1 MNDIVFISEGDDA
14 ERWRQALV
22 PALPEAD
29 LERNFHFWPDGMAGL
44 EDPGDVDIA
53 LVWRPAP
60 GLLRKFPNLKAV
72 INLGAG
78 VDSIVADETWPREVP
93 LVRMV
98 DPALTRHMSEFVIHR
113 VLHFHRKFHIYE
125 DMQRRHEWKELR
137 QEDTLERRVGI
148 LGLGELGGDA
158 ARHLVNLGFKVAG
171 WSRSEKNLPG
181 VESFYDDDQLAEFLA
196 RTEILVCLL
205 PLTPH
210 TEGLIN
216 AVTLAQL
223 PKGAFV
229 INAARGGHVV
239 EADLLAALDGG
250 HIEAAALDVFAAE
263 PLPGDNPLWDH
274 PKVLVTPHVA
284 SLSVP
289 TSAAAEIAE
298 NIRRV
303 RRGEPPRDLVERDA
317 GY

>member
-1 MNDIVFISEGDDA
+1 MNDIVFISEDDDA
-14 ERWRQALV
+14 ERWRQALI
-22 PALPEAD
+22 PGLPETD
-29 LERNFHFWPDGMAGL
+29 LDQNFHVWPNGMDGL
-44 EDPGDVDIA
+44 KDLGDVDIA

-60 GLLRKFPNLKAV
+60 GVLKKFPGLKAI

-78 VDSIVADETWPREVP
+78 VDYIVADQTWPREVP

-158 ARHLVNLGFKVAG
+158 AHHLINLGFKVAG
-171 WSRSEKNLPG
+171 WSRSKKELPG
-181 VESFYDDDQLAEFLA
+181 VESFYGDDQLPAFLA

-216 AVTLAQL
+216 ATTLAQL

-229 INAARGGHVV
+229 INAARGGHIV
-239 EADLLAALDGG
+239 ESDLLAALDSG
-250 HIEAAALDVFAAE
+250 HIEAAALDVFGTE
-263 PLPGDNPLWDH
+263 PLPDLSPIWDH
-274 PKVLVTPHVA
+274 PKVMLTPHIA

-298 NIRRV
+298 NIRRL
-303 RRGEPPRDLVERDA
+303 RRGEPPRDLVELDV